1 MFKTPAMKRK
11 TSKRGRKKKAKK
23 IVEGNGLNVEEDEV
37 DSDTSCLN
45 ESAQGSECESS
56 DSSVAVRRSGRIAY
70 TLEKI
75 KIFLQNTKGMKG
87 VKVEEFFPDRQRFL
101 DSAKILMKETGEC
114 GFTDQEIFRLKK
126 ILHKIKLNMLN
137 EEFEMA

>member
-1 MFKTPAMKRK
+1 MD
-11 TSKRGRKKKAKK
+11 
-23 IVEGNGLNVEEDEV
+23 GNGLNVEEVEV
-37 DSDTSCLN
+37 DSDISCPD

-70 TLEKI
+70 TVEKI

-87 VKVEEFFPDRQRFL
+87 VKEEDFFPDRQKFL
-101 DSAKILMKETGEC
+101 DSAKILMKDTGEG

-137 EEFEMA
+137 KELEMA